1 MANLVQELIDQVVI
15 GAKSR
20 LLDDLQKADSFSA
33 GINGQQLVWYD
44 LDESVRYLYPFEEQ
58 VPLVAGDA
66 RRGIPPL
73 PRVPARGGNA
83 THWKTVTAINPS
95 NLSGGVARGQRGGT
109 IAVDTRDMSA
119 AYKSLGLEASIDF
132 ETRYEEGE
140 LNPDNLSTAVQ
151 SALRSV
157 LIYEEKCAIFGNCSL
172 ALGVTPTP
180 ALTASATGG
189 SLGSQTLSVIAVALT
204 GEGYYG
210 SSVAGGVPAQV
221 TRANADGTTAVYG
234 GGSAKA
240 SASQAVSVSGPTG
253 SVAATVAPVSGA
265 VAYAWYWGAAGSETL
280 GAITTVNSVL
290 ITGAAAGTQP
300 ASALSAD
307 HSQNALVFDGILT
320 QMAGQSFGAS
330 SGSYVGIQP
339 AGPAGVGTGLTS
351 DNNGGIVE
359 FDAILKDRWDNYKLG
374 FDRILCNSQEAI
386 NINRKALNGAASGAT
401 SLFRFQIDAN
411 RGEGIVAGSRVIAY
425 HNKFTGR
432 DLDVVVHPWIP
443 PGTILFWSDRVP
455 YALSNVANIIQ
466 FKVRQGYYQIQW
478 PLATRQYQYG
488 VYVDEVLQNF
498 FTPAFGMI
506 TNIGNA

>member
-1 MANLVQELIDQVVI
+1 RGKGIEGNQPSGERGRVLEGAWRARRRESRASRPMRRSPRQGGSSPRPARKPARRAAQVPEGRGRRSLGAHRAGAGASRFHRGASRASAAAPGEGAQRGDGWAGGRPRHGGASDDYRGDDRIGAGRGRGAQGRGGANRGRDDRAYPQERGIGGAACGSRSDAGAAAGAAVRRAQGRRGADADRAGRRAARRRVARPGGSRCVQEVLPAGVRQSAIDPRPDIQGERGRVALSRRFRADIAEEREGAMANLVQELIDQVVI

-180 ALTASATGG
+180 ALTASA
-189 SLGSQTLSVIAVALT
+189 
-204 GEGYYG
+204 
-210 SSVAGGVPAQV
+210 
-221 TRANADGTTAVYG
+221 
-234 GGSAKA
+234 
-240 SASQAVSVSGPTG
+240 
-253 SVAATVAPVSGA
+253 
-265 VAYAWYWGAAGSETL
+265 
-280 GAITTVNSVL
+280 
-290 ITGAAAGTQP
+290 
-300 ASALSAD
+300 
-307 HSQNALVFDGILT
+307 
-320 QMAGQSFGAS
+320 
-330 SGSYVGIQP
+330 
-339 AGPAGVGTGLTS
+339 
-351 DNNGGIVE
+351 
-359 FDAILKDRWDNYKLG
+359 
-374 FDRILCNSQEAI
+374 
-386 NINRKALNGAASGAT
+386 
-401 SLFRFQIDAN
+401 
-411 RGEGIVAGSRVIAY
+411 
-425 HNKFTGR
+425 
-432 DLDVVVHPWIP
+432 
-443 PGTILFWSDRVP
+443 
-455 YALSNVANIIQ
+455 
-466 FKVRQGYYQIQW
+466 
-478 PLATRQYQYG
+478 
-488 VYVDEVLQNF
+488 
-498 FTPAFGMI
+498 
-506 TNIGNA
+506 